1 MPTRMDP
8 TQRFESAEVMVSV
21 DVLPAA
27 RAKTWCSPQMI
38 SAGDWVPVADSG
50 IEENGVFGRCG

>member
-8 TQRFESAEVMVSV
+8 TQRFESAEVMVSEGH
-21 DVLPAA
+21 AA
-27 RAKTWCSPQMI
+27 CRACQTWCSPQMI
-38 SAGDWVPVADSG
+38 SAGDRLPVADSG